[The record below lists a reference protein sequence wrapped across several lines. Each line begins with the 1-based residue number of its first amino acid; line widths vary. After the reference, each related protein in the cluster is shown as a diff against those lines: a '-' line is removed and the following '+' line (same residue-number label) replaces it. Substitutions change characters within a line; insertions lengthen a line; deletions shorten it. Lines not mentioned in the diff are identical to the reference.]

1 VAQEMTMT
9 HLRWIGY
16 QGSPIDGLPFDG
28 AERKRGSDASRP
40 RVKFVDLADRLAVAN
55 MSVVWQLH

>member
-1 VAQEMTMT
+1 MT

-16 QGSPIDGLPFDG
+16 QGSPIDRLPFDG